1 MGQLCNIQGMWAV
14 TKDRSSAPQQA
25 HTRLVLRTRMLQ
37 SPQCR
42 EQRPMFKVQDPSRIL
57 SMEAPHRRLRCI
69 HRLQDLPCQGQRP
82 MLMVLTLSHI
92 LSMEVFRQQ
101 VTHPALTTEDHH
113 RTLQRAMLALSHILS
128 MEVSLQRVT
137 HPAPTMG
144 GHCRTLQRAM
154 ARLSVVVR
162 PTTGR

>member
-1 MGQLCNIQGMWAV
+1 MGQLCNRQGIWAV
-14 TKDRSSAPQQA
+14 TNDHSSAPQQA
-25 HTRLVLRTRMLQ
+25 HTRLVLRTHVLQ

-69 HRLQDLPCQGQRP
+69 RRLQDLSCQGQRP
-82 MLMVLTLSHI
+82 ILIVLTLSHI
-92 LSMEVFRQQ
+92 LSMEVFQQQ
-101 VTHPALTTEDHH
+101 VTHPALTTEDHYKA
-113 RTLQRAMLALSHILS
+113 LQRA
-128 MEVSLQRVT
+128 T
-137 HPAPTMG
+137 
-144 GHCRTLQRAM
+144 